1 MSASWRTE
9 VLLLVL
15 LTTASLQSG
24 VQETND
30 ALEGLQEIQT
40 KAEAMKSAE
49 EFLAETS
56 EGLQELKT
64 KAETGDAEAQ
74 SSLGQAYY
82 LGEGVPKDYA
92 EAVKWWR
99 KAAEQGNAVAQNN
112 LGSAYFS
119 GKGVPRDA
127 VEAVK
132 WYRKSAEQG
141 NAVAQFNLGGA
152 YGDGEGV
159 PKDEVEAVKW
169 YRKAAEQGL
178 ADAQSNLGC
187 AYYFGQGVPKDYVEG
202 VKWFRKAAE
211 QGNADA
217 QFNVGVAYGKGEG
230 VPKDY
235 VQAYFWF
242 NLAAAGNLEEA
253 ARIRSLLEPE
263 MTREQIAE
271 AQRLSAQ
278 FVPRKTSTDTIND
291 LRPSLFATASAT
303 AFFVTPDGYLLTS
316 YHVVENASRLQ
327 VVTPKGTFP
336 ARLVKSDPAND
347 LALLKVSGNFSCLP
361 LQSSRGERVGA
372 AVFTVGFPNIGLQ
385 GREPK
390 LAEGTIASLSG
401 VQDDPRYF
409 QISVPIQP
417 GNSGGALVNSKGNVV
432 GVIAAKL
439 SQLAALRSSGSLPEG
454 VNYAVKSSY
463 ALSLLESVPE
473 ASARL
478 KEPNA
483 REGRLADLV
492 DAVKAA
498 SALVL
503 VEE

>member
-1 MSASWRTE
+1 MPM
-9 VLLLVL
+9 
-15 LTTASLQSG
+15 
-24 VQETND
+24 D
-30 ALEGLQEIQT
+30 
-40 KAEAMKSAE
+40 
-49 EFLAETS
+49 
-56 EGLQELKT
+56 
-64 KAETGDAEAQ
+64 DAE
-74 SSLGQAYY
+74 
-82 LGEGVPKDYA
+82 D
-92 EAVKWWR
+92 VKRWLE
-99 KAAEQGNAVAQNN
+99 AAEQGDADAQYK
-112 LGSAYFS
+112 LGLAYS
-119 GKGVPRDA
+119 K
-127 VEAVK
+127 
-132 WYRKSAEQG
+132 
-141 NAVAQFNLGGA
+141 
-152 YGDGEGV
+152 GEGV
-159 PKDEVEAVKW
+159 AKDAAEAVKW

-178 ADAQSNLGC
+178 AEAQCSLGL
-187 AYYFGQGVPKDYVEG
+187 AYYSGGGVPK
-202 VKWFRKAAE
+202 
-211 QGNADA
+211 N
-217 QFNVGVAYGKGEG
+217 N
-230 VPKDY
+230 

-242 NLAAAGNLEEA
+242 NLAAAANLELA
-253 ARIRSLLEPE
+253 ARLRGQVERE

-271 AQRLSAQ
+271 AQRLSAH
-278 FVPRKTSTDTIND
+278 FVPRKTSTNTIND

-303 AFFVTPDGYLLTS
+303 GFFVTPDGHLLTS

-336 ARLVKSDPAND
+336 ARVVKSDPAND

-390 LAEGTIASLSG
+390 LAEGSIASLSG

-463 ALSLLESVPE
+463 AISLLESVPE
-473 ASARL
+473 ASAAL

>member
-1 MSASWRTE
+1 M
-9 VLLLVL
+9 L

-24 VQETND
+24 AQETND
-30 ALEGLQEIQT
+30 ARDRLQEIQT
-40 KAEAMKSAE
+40 KAEAIKSAE

-56 EGLQELKT
+56 EGLQELET
-64 KAETGDAEAQ
+64 QAERGDAEAQ
-74 SSLGQAYY
+74 YNLGRAYL
-82 LGEGVPKDYA
+82 LGEGVPKDAA

-99 KAAEQGNAVAQNN
+99 KAAEQGIAEAQHN
-112 LGSAYFS
+112 LGRAYF
-119 GKGVPRDA
+119 
-127 VEAVK
+127 
-132 WYRKSAEQG
+132 
-141 NAVAQFNLGGA
+141 L
-152 YGDGEGV
+152 
-159 PKDEVEAVKW
+159 
-169 YRKAAEQGL
+169 
-178 ADAQSNLGC
+178 
-187 AYYFGQGVPKDYVEG
+187 
-202 VKWFRKAAE
+202 
-211 QGNADA
+211 
-217 QFNVGVAYGKGEG
+217 GEG

-235 VQAYFWF
+235 VQAYLWL
-242 NLAAAGNLEEA
+242 NLAAAGNLEQA
-253 ARIRSLLEPE
+253 ARIRSLVERQ

-278 FVPRKTSTDTIND
+278 FVPRKTSTDVIND

-303 AFFVTPDGYLLTS
+303 AFFVTPDGHLLTS

-372 AVFTVGFPNIGLQ
+372 TVFTVGFPNLGLQ

-409 QISVPIQP
+409 QIGVPIQP

-463 ALSLLESVPE
+463 ALPLLESVPE
-473 ASARL
+473 VSAGL
-478 KEPNA
+478 EEPHA
-483 REGRLADLV
+483 REGRLTDLI

-498 SALVL
+498 SALLL
-503 VEE
+503 VEA